1 MVLLKILRIV
11 MWWVRAE
18 VYLKAFVLD
27 EFFQSINNKEIF
39 VFIIMSNISCVEPA
53 ITVDCLSS
61 RFWVVYVTCRGI
73 QPHYMACRIWETG
86 VERRT
91 RIYVYRAL

>member
-53 ITVDCLSS
+53 ITVDCLSR
-61 RFWVVYVTCRGI
+61 RFWVVNVTWNY
-73 QPHYMACRIWETG
+73 H
-86 VERRT
+86 V
-91 RIYVYRAL
+91 